1 MLNVGKNGAEK
12 IGVKMAILAG
22 LPRRGLLQISI
33 EWRDLWIFGTVKAF
47 ASRERWQ
54 ISVLSV
60 EILFLRGGLQRS
72 FLDRSSR
79 RKDYEY
85 SE

>member
-33 EWRDLWIFGTVKAF
+33 EWRDLWNPGTVKAY

-60 EILFLRGGLQRS
+60 DIWL
-72 FLDRSSR
+72 
-79 RKDYEY
+79 
-85 SE
+85 